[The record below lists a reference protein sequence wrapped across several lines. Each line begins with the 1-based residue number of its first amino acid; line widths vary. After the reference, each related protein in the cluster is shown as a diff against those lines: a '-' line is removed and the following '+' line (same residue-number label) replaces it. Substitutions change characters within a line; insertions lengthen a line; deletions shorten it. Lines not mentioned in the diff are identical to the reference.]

1 MVLIGACLLQ
11 LKASPFRAGMH
22 AVAPGV
28 RVKII
33 GWDRMYDQY
42 ESKEAGLSIEVER
55 LFFGSLRGSPG

>member
-1 MVLIGACLLQ
+1 
-11 LKASPFRAGMH
+11 MH

-42 ESKEAGLSIEVER
+42 EGKEAGLSIEVER